1 MAFNALPGAT
11 LQTKF
16 ADWASKEFRDAWA
29 PLQREKARKVAGG
42 VRKYNIGRVLAA

>member
-11 LQTKF
+11 LQGKF
-16 ADWASKEFRDAWA
+16 ADWASKECREAWA

-42 VRKYNIGRVLAA
+42 VRKYNLARMFTA